1 MIEIG
6 QCAYIGEMWLAVA
19 KRIMQLGK
27 EVTDGIE
34 TYKEIKGVIF
44 SICNNE
50 ESDDIDM
57 VLKKYGDIKKIQWM
71 KSNFEL
77 FQPVK
82 ELHNANSYASRL
94 YKYGGKKNQIQW
106 VIDKI
111 NEKKSTRSATIT
123 MLEPLTDFQYI
134 PCISLIDFDVNDRVL
149 DVYVYA
155 RALDFGGKAYANM
168 ICIKELLTEVS
179 KKTNCKMGNMNFV
192 CKSVH
197 IYNYEYDDINRILKE
212 N

>member
-6 QCAYIGEMWLAVA
+6 QCTYIGEMWLAVA
-19 KRIMQLGK
+19 DRIMRLGK

-34 TYKEIKGVIF
+34 TYTEIKGVIF
-44 SICNNE
+44 CICNE
-50 ESDDIDM
+50 KESDNIDI
-57 VLKKYGDIKKIQWM
+57 VLQKYGDIKKIQWM
-71 KSNFEL
+71 RSNFEL

-94 YKYGGKKNQIQW
+94 YKYGGRKDQIKW

-111 NEKKSTRSATIT
+111 NEKKNTRSATIT
-123 MLEPLTDFQYI
+123 MLEPLTDFAYI
-134 PCISLIDFDVNDRVL
+134 PCISLIDFDVNDDVL
-149 DVYVYA
+149 DAYIYA

-168 ICIKELLTEVS
+168 ICIRELLTEVS
-179 KKTNCKMGNMNFV
+179 EKTNCKMGKMYFM

-197 IYNYEYDDINRILKE
+197 IYNYDYDNINRILKE